1 MKYVQL
7 LIQGDVM
14 GVGYRSWMKRE
25 AETLHIVGWV
35 KNRKDNMVEAVV
47 QGEGEQVK
55 RMIELCKKGPE
66 VAWVEKVEVTEKPVD
81 NNLESFTVV
90 Y

>member
-1 MKYVQL
+1 MKAYHL
-7 LIQGDVM
+7 LITGDVR

-35 KNRKDNMVEAVV
+35 KNREDESVEAVV
-47 QGEGEQVK
+47 QGEEESIKKIV
-55 RMIELCKKGPE
+55 ELSKKGPE
-66 VAWVEKVEVTEKPVD
+66 VAWVENVEVSEKPVD
-81 NNLESFTVV
+81 KDLFVFEVI